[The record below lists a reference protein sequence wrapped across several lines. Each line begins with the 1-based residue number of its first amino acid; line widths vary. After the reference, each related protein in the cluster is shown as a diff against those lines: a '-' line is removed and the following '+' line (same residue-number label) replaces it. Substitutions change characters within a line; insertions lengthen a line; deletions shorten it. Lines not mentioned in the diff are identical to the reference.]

1 MSNHIAIA
9 AVTTTLM
16 TMIQTQVS
24 DDAVVAGGKVTAL
37 PPDKARTSNTGNQIN
52 LFLYRTSIDAAWRN
66 MDPPSIRPGES
77 GQPPL
82 PLILSYLVT
91 AYGDND
97 DEILAHRLLGIAMS
111 VLNDQPVLSRSLIAN
126 IRSQEASGSRL
137 ESQVELVKLCPD
149 PRPLDE
155 ISRMWTTFGTGYR
168 LSVSYDAAV
177 LLIES
182 TITPTAPLPVLARG
196 SNDSG
201 PTAMASIPPVI
212 DMLELPNNQT
222 AARPGDM
229 VTLQGRNLSG
239 ITSVQLTGIRLAAPT
254 TLSTQVDPATLNAWF
269 RIPTEA
275 QALPA
280 GTVAVA
286 ASTDAGIPGS
296 PVPLAL
302 APTITL
308 GQPIVTAAANSLFD
322 ATIPVTCAPAVQ
334 RGQTVALVVG
344 SQIIPE
350 ASPAAATTSFSF
362 SASGLA
368 AQTTYPIRLR
378 IDTID
383 SIPVVFPAGTAPP
396 EPVNPDQPEPMSW
409 DPSQVLTTPAATTG
423 ATGAT
428 GATAAAS
435 TARAR
440 RAKAATGA
448 TGPTGATGGTGGTG
462 A

>member
-1 MSNHIAIA
+1 MSNYIAIA

-16 TMIQTQVS
+16 RMIQTPVS
-24 DDAVVAGGKVTAL
+24 VDSVVAGGKVTAL
-37 PPDKARTSNTGNQIN
+37 PPDKARSSSTGNQIN

-66 MDPPSIRPGES
+66 MDPPAIRPGET
-77 GQPPL
+77 GRPPL

-111 VLNDQPVLSRSLIAN
+111 VLNDNPVLSRSLVASITNDEAN
-126 IRSQEASGSRL
+126 GSGL
-137 ESQVELVKLCPD
+137 DTQVELVKLCPD

-177 LLIES
+177 LLIDS
-182 TITPTAPLPVLARG
+182 TITPTAPLPVLMRG
-196 SNDSG
+196 IQDTGPVASAGVPPQIDS
-201 PTAMASIPPVI
+201 
-212 DMLELPNNQT
+212 LQLPNGQT

-229 VTLQGRNLSG
+229 VTLLGRNLSG
-239 ITSVQLTGIRLAAPT
+239 VTSVQLTGIRLAAPT
-254 TLSTQVDPATLNAWF
+254 TVATTVDPESLNPWF
-269 RIPTEA
+269 QVPAEA

-286 ASTDAGIPGS
+286 ANTAAGIPGS

-308 GQPIVTAAANSLFD
+308 GAPTMTTAADSQFN
-322 ATIPVTCAPAVQ
+322 ATIQVTCAPPVQ
-334 RGQTVALVVG
+334 PGQTVALVVG
-344 SQIIPE
+344 SQLIPA
-350 ASPAAATTSFSF
+350 ASPAAVTSSFSF
-362 SASGLA
+362 DGTGLA

-378 IDTID
+378 IDSVD
-383 SIPVVFPAGTAPP
+383 SIPVVFPPSTGAPQ
-396 EPVNPDQPEPMSW
+396 PVNPNVPDPMSW
-409 DPSQVLTTPAATTG
+409 DPTQVLTTPA

-428 GATAAAS
+428 GATAAAGS
-435 TARAR
+435 GPARRAR
-440 RAKAATGA
+440 RATGP
-448 TGPTGATGGTGGTG
+448 TGPTGATGATGGTG